1 MRQGDP
7 LSPYLFILALE
18 TLLTAIKQN
27 QDIKGIVVEDKE
39 IKCIAFA
46 DDLTNLMLDKESYAS
61 LSLLLSTYG
70 QCSGLKLNQE
80 KNEAYWLGNSYRNHE
95 VLDINKVNEPIK
107 ILGIFFTYDQLKSKE
122 LNFELTLN
130 SVRKSLSCWQ
140 WRNLTLIGKIKLV
153 KTFAMPKFMYRASLI
168 SFDKDT
174 IKNINSVIFNFVW
187 RGKDKIKRLT
197 LISEYEDGGL
207 KMPHPESLVRIV
219 CLKRYL
225 DDNNS
230 PWKVFLSY
238 YLKNV
243 GTSFLFRCNFNPSC
257 LPCKLPIFYKECLE
271 AWSDFNGNQDKVATK
286 QDVVNEIIWN
296 NQNLLINKQSINSKK
311 IKEAGFLKIGDIL
324 SNSLKL
330 KSWDAFR
337 EKSLSLSD
345 YLLLQGIFSAIP
357 HNWKL
362 LFKDGENT
370 NNRNDETVSD
380 DDVQDITRMTSKS
393 IYSTLVKRIQIS
405 PTAQSKFNSLYNISG
420 ITDWKNI
427 YQLPGQVTVDT
438 RTRVFQYKII
448 NRILYTNKT
457 LYKMNLVPS
466 PMCTFCG
473 DHEETL
479 EHLLVSSAY
488 TKIFSLSVISWLI
501 TYNMKIDKLDEV
513 TILFGIFDNNI
524 ENCLLNHLII
534 LGKYTIYLC
543 RCKNIK
549 PSLPLLKAKI
559 TETRKLEFSIAKKN
573 KKESI
578 HYKKW
583 QKMLL

>member
-1 MRQGDP
+1 M
-7 LSPYLFILALE
+7 
-18 TLLTAIKQN
+18 
-27 QDIKGIVVEDKE
+27 
-39 IKCIAFA
+39 
-46 DDLTNLMLDKESYAS
+46 
-61 LSLLLSTYG
+61 
-70 QCSGLKLNQE
+70 
-80 KNEAYWLGNSYRNHE
+80 
-95 VLDINKVNEPIK
+95 
-107 ILGIFFTYDQLKSKE
+107 
-122 LNFELTLN
+122 
-130 SVRKSLSCWQ
+130 
-140 WRNLTLIGKIKLV
+140 IGKIQLV

-197 LISEYEDGGL
+197 LISEYEDGSL
-207 KMPHPESLVRIV
+207 KMPHPESLVKTQRIV

-286 QDVVNEIIWN
+286 QDVLNEIIWN
-296 NQNLLINKQSINSKK
+296 NQNFLINKQSICSKK

-337 EKSLSLSD
+337 AKSLSLSD

-357 HNWKL
+357 HSWKL
-362 LFKDGENT
+362 PFKDGDNT
-370 NNRNDETVSD
+370 NNRTDETVSD

-457 LYKMNLVPS
+457 LYKMDLVPS

-479 EHLLVSSAY
+479 EHLLVSCAY
-488 TKIFSLSVISWLI
+488 TKIFWLSVISWLI